1 MSRVEYRMSA
11 EDVRTFDRW
20 HARGAMVLLAVL
32 LTMPWILG
40 IGPNAVRPADGPATI
55 AAPPE
60 VEAPPAAAGS
70 DATAPA
76 TPQDAT
82 APAAAPKEPAAP
94 ATAPATAPTPGAT
107 SGG

>member
-11 EDVRTFDRW
+11 EDLRTFDRW
-20 HARGAMVLLAVL
+20 HARGAMALVAVL

-55 AAPPE
+55 AAPPD
-60 VEAPPAAAGS
+60 VE
-70 DATAPA
+70 
-76 TPQDAT
+76 
-82 APAAAPKEPAAP
+82 
-94 ATAPATAPTPGAT
+94 APATAPTPGAT